1 MFPELIPDAKAHIP
15 SATNGTKRIMN
26 IIPRFYGL
34 SFYISLS
41 VITAGLL

>member
-26 IIPRFYGL
+26 IMPMILRAFIL
-34 SFYISLS
+34 H
-41 VITAGLL
+41 